1 MVFLISPVL
10 WAGFD
15 RAACLSWWLPHWSS
29 FQQEHLTAPSGISV
43 WKAAICE
50 GFLFFFLLKW
60 FYQFWPNKPGW
71 QKGVS
76 VAIAA
81 GADPYAWLECDFFW
95 ERCAELCWGR
105 RSLPNIIYFLD
116 LSFLRKRIGGF
127 GSVSRA
133 GPSWCRRDAWW
144 WNLLTFRGNY
154 CIL

>member
-50 GFLFFFLLKW
+50 GFLFFFFLKW
-60 FYQFWPNKPGW
+60 FYQFWPNKPGR

-81 GADPYAWLECDFFW
+81 GADPYAWLECDF
-95 ERCAELCWGR
+95 LGKMCWTMLGETE
-105 RSLPNIIYFLD
+105 PPQHNIFP
-116 LSFLRKRIGGF
+116 
-127 GSVSRA
+127 GSVIFEETDRWLWLGVKGRSKLV
-133 GPSWCRRDAWW
+133 PPWCMMMKPID
-144 WNLLTFRGNY
+144 
-154 CIL
+154 I